1 MKNLLTTIFLI
12 SFTVLK
18 AQPNTE
24 LSDSSEYLNDK
35 EYYEL
40 GISYYDNG
48 DFKKSFIVFFNLSE
62 KGDKD
67 AIFNISNMYF
77 EGIGTIQDYSESLKY
92 TWLCSLNGN
101 KKCLNKIKLIKDKL
115 DEDEFVKISK
125 IIPELLEDQYV
136 NNNNSISAFKLG
148 YWYEKISPEID
159 FEKSYLWYSVS
170 VSAGV
175 YKAMKIRDRVGK
187 LIEKKKIIEIQRN
200 ANEILTKNKYFG
212 LEKDAEE

>member
-24 LSDSSEYLNDK
+24 LSDSTEYLNDK

-40 GISYYDNG
+40 GVSYYDNG

-62 KGDKD
+62 KNDKD
-67 AIFNISNMYF
+67 AIFNLSNMYF
-77 EGIGTIQDYSESLKY
+77 EGIGTVQDYSKSLKY

-101 KKCLNKIKLIKDKL
+101 KKCLNKIKSIKEKL

-125 IIPELLEDQYV
+125 IIPKLLEDEYV

-187 LIEKKKIIEIQRN
+187 LIEKKKILEIQRN
-200 ANEILTKNKYFG
+200 ANEIFTKNKYFG
-212 LEKDAEE
+212 IEKDAEE